1 MVKQGW
7 ALLKESLR
15 TTAVTVGLIVLA
27 FICLMV
33 TAGFFNASRMSAFL
47 IYLANIFGGC
57 VAARFGRL
65 FQHRRQR
72 RRPVDWIA
80 FYARWVRP
88 ELSNA

>member
-47 IYLANIFGGC
+47 IYLAIYLVGALPLGLGVFFSI
-57 VAARFGRL
+57 VKAATGRL
-65 FQHRRQR
+65 DCFLCSLGT
-72 RRPVDWIA
+72 P
-80 FYARWVRP
+80 
-88 ELSNA
+88 